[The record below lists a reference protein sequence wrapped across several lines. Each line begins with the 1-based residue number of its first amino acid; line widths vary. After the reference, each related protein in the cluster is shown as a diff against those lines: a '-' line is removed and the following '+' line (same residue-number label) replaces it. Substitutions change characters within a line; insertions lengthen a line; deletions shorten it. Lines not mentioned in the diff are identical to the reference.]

1 MILLLTGSILP
12 VHPDAVEDDDE
23 ADVEDEVDD
32 ANNQCS
38 NYQFLSPV

>member
-23 ADVEDEVDD
+23 ADVEDKVDD
-32 ANNQCS
+32 AENQENNCQYS
-38 NYQFLSPV
+38 I